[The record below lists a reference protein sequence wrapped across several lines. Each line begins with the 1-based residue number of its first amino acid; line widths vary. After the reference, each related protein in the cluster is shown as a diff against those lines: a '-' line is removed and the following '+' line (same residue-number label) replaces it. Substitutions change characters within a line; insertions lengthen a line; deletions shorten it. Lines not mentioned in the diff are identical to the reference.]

1 MPQIRAVMQEGQA
14 IAMLKRGDLNGL
26 EQLVGHYQIE
36 AVQTA
41 YLIVGDRALAEDI
54 AQSSFLKAAER
65 IHQFKDGHP
74 FRPWILRIVAHD
86 AIKAYSRA
94 KRHVSLEGAQELDA
108 PPGWLRDGNPGPEEL
123 ADTAEN
129 RRMVWEALRRL
140 TPKQRAAIVMRY
152 FLDMKD
158 REISR
163 ELDRSLSSVK
173 WSIHAA
179 KRRLQSLLGFADL
192 PTSQSSSE
200 GDRSPGVGG
209 EQ

>member
-1 MPQIRAVMQEGQA
+1 MQEDQA
-14 IAMLKRGDLNGL
+14 IAMLKRGDLYGL
-26 EQLVGHYQIE
+26 EQLVGHYQME

-41 YLIVGDRALAEDI
+41 YLIVGERALAEDI
-54 AQSSFLKAAER
+54 AQSSFLKAAQR

-86 AIKAYSRA
+86 AIKACLRA
-94 KRHVSLEGAQELDA
+94 KRQVSLEAAQELDA
-108 PPGWLRDGNPGPEEL
+108 SPAWLRDGNPGPEEL

-129 RRMVWEALRRL
+129 RRMVWEALSRL
-140 TPKQRAAIVMRY
+140 TPKQRAAVVMRY

-163 ELDRSLSSVK
+163 ELDRSLGSVK

-179 KRRLQSLLGFADL
+179 KLRLQSLLDLADL
-192 PTSQSSSE
+192 PKNQSSSE
-200 GDRSPGVGG
+200 GGRGQGAGG
-209 EQ
+209 EE